1 MPRSRVV
8 QNRIS
13 APYMTVCMVTS
24 LLKILYLH
32 VYTYKCM
39 VLANPT
45 QVVSVGP
52 QAALYPFDTLH

>member
-1 MPRSRVV
+1 
-8 QNRIS
+8 
-13 APYMTVCMVTS
+13 MTVCMVTS